1 MDVKEVTLLARKVA
15 ASYEGL
21 SLMSHLSVDERTER
35 YWEYD
40 LLVDELVEATEGNE
54 SAFLTDPMMYDDYAD
69 VFNKSAKGLTYNQM
83 AEQIGS
89 AAFGD

>member
-1 MDVKEVTLLARKVA
+1 MNVREVTLLARKVA
-15 ASYEGL
+15 AAYEGL

-40 LLVDELVEATEGNE
+40 ILVDELVEATEGNE
-54 SAFLTDPMMYDDYAD
+54 SAFLTDPMMFDDFAD
-69 VFNKSAKGLTYNQM
+69 IFNKSAKGLTYNQM

-89 AAFGD
+89 ATFGD